1 VAQVGTKR
9 FIPWRIADVN
19 GNPVTG
25 RQLSALQVIF
35 LRNAAACSDALN
47 LNEIQ
52 PGLYFLEYTPSS
64 TGEDYLDIYDA
75 TNDERLVDDEVIVTI
90 ATGDGGSG
98 SGLNVVQL
106 SQDTGGVGALK
117 VTLSDPSTYTLY
129 VFVSQDWQSGRCS
142 AADAVAQTA
151 ISSDGSW
158 AESSLTVL
166 PGTYHVVAMSANGT
180 VYVMRSFLQLNL
192 S

>member
-1 VAQVGTKR
+1 MAQVSTKR

-35 LRNAAACSDALN
+35 LRDSVACSDALN

-52 PGLYFLEYTPSS
+52 PGLYFLEYTPSAI
-64 TGEDYLDIYDA
+64 GEDYIDIYDA
-75 TNDERLVDDEVIVTI
+75 TNDERLVDDEVIVS
-90 ATGDGGSG
+90 AASEGGSG
-98 SGLNVVQL
+98 GLNVVQL
-106 SQDTGGVGALK
+106 SQDTGGTGALK
-117 VTLSDPSTYTLY
+117 VTLSNPSTYTVY

-142 AADAVAQTA
+142 ATDAIAQTA
-151 ISSDGSW
+151 INADGSW
-158 AESSLTVL
+158 AEPSLTVL
-166 PGTYHVVAMSANGT
+166 PGTYHIVAMSASGA
-180 VYVMRSFLQLNL
+180 VYVMRSFLQLSL